1 MGLSLFP
8 GIALKHH
15 AIEDETAGNGICPL
29 RFSNSNRESVMG
41 LAEYMIVAQGDEW
54 GVLHDGSVNNRYA
67 TKERAKNPARS
78 CIHCGIESP
87 TWGDPIRRFPVN
99 ASPTPDIIRSTGV

>member
-1 MGLSLFP
+1 MCRGLRYEGGGLFP

-15 AIEDETAGNGICPL
+15 AIEDEPAGTGILSLCVL
-29 RFSNSNRESVMG
+29 NSNRESVMG

-67 TKERAKNPARS
+67 TKEAAFEAAVCS
-78 CIHCGIESP
+78 G
-87 TWGDPIRRFPVN
+87 F
-99 ASPTPDIIRSTGV
+99 ASYSGGT